1 MRGAL
6 AWVGHVDKDAVIASC
21 RAMFRK
27 LLIGAAL
34 LALGGCEAKAP
45 EKPAN
50 DADPAL
56 WVVKDADTTIYLF
69 GTVHMLKPGLSW
81 FDEGVKSAFDA
92 SNELV
97 LELVMPDQPE
107 MQALVSELGM
117 SPTGPSLPDQLPPAE
132 AAKFRAALPEMGLA
146 PGALDRAEPWLAATM
161 LSAAPLRQL
170 GYDEKDGAEAVLTAA
185 AKSAGKP
192 VTGLE
197 TAREQLG
204 YFDGLPLAAQRALLI
219 DTIDDLPKAGET
231 IGRMVALWSAGDAD
245 GLARMM
251 NEDLSRAPELADAL
265 LAKRNARWAGWL
277 AERMKRPGTV
287 FVAVGAGHLA
297 GKGGVQGELARRGLK
312 VERVDY

>member
-1 MRGAL
+1 MRRAL
-6 AWVGHVDKDAVIASC
+6 ARDAHVDKDAVIASC
-21 RAMFRK
+21 RAMLRK

-34 LALGGCEAKAP
+34 LALGACEAKTP

-81 FDEGVKSAFDA
+81 FDEGVKSAFDR

-132 AAKFRAALPEMGLA
+132 AAKFRAALPELGLA

-192 VTGLE
+192 VVGLE

-204 YFDGLPLAAQRALLI
+204 YFDRLPMAAQRALLI
-219 DTIDDLPKAGET
+219 DTIDDLPKAGKT
-231 IGRMVALWSAGDAD
+231 IDRMVALWSAGDAD

-251 NEDLSRAPELADAL
+251 NEDLSGSPELADAL
-265 LAKRNARWAGWL
+265 LAKRNARWADWL
-277 AERMKRPGTV
+277 AARMKQPGTV

-297 GKGGVQGELARRGLK
+297 GPAGVQAELAKRGIK
-312 VERVDY
+312 VERVAY

>member
-6 AWVGHVDKDAVIASC
+6 ARDAHVDKDAVIASC
-21 RAMFRK
+21 RAMLRK
-27 LLIGAAL
+27 LLIGVAL
-34 LALGGCEAKAP
+34 LALGGCQAKQA
-45 EKPAN
+45 AN

-92 SNELV
+92 SDELV
-97 LELVMPDQPE
+97 LELVMPPPAE

-117 SPTGPSLPDQLPPAE
+117 AAAGPALPDQLSPAE
-132 AAKFRAALPEMGLA
+132 AAKFRAALPEIGLS
-146 PGALDRAEPWLAATM
+146 PEALDRAEPWLAATM

-185 AKSAGKP
+185 AKAGGKKIE
-192 VTGLE
+192 GLE

-204 YFDGLPLAAQRALLI
+204 YFDRLPIAAQRALLV
-219 DTIDDLPKAGET
+219 DTLDDLPKAGAT
-231 IGRMVALWSAGDAD
+231 IDRMVAAWRAGDAD
-245 GLARMM
+245 SLAKLM
-251 NEDLSRAPELADAL
+251 NEDLSRSPELAEAL
-265 LAKRNARWAGWL
+265 LATRNAKWADWL
-277 AERMKRPGTV
+277 ANRMKTPGTI

-297 GKGGVQGELARRGLK
+297 GSADVQAELAKRGIK
-312 VERVDY
+312 AERVDY